1 MVDTLEMTQLAKTV
15 YFADYPKA
23 ATGRSGLTVPF
34 PEALRGAFTSV
45 AHLSSYSIREL
56 IGYDSFAQLETDA
69 RDKETSTATYVRE
82 LLLKEVGASKDNAS
96 DYRISLQATFQGGRG
111 SPLHEWY
118 PYLEGYSPDFVN
130 SIIDKFAPNAATILD
145 PFCGSGTT
153 ALIAALRGLRGFYSE
168 VNPVCRFIIECKLLA
183 IRLDPKTREHL
194 STRLEKIAEELT
206 VQLAKIKPDAELRRS
221 FRATFGASEFFDS
234 RSFENVLRLRTL
246 ADRLTTQDTQ
256 LGRFFVVAVLRSLV
270 PGSLLIRR
278 GDLRFRNADELKRS
292 PPRLLDELRMSL
304 HRVASDLHD
313 APLATG
319 AAELVCSDARTLS
332 KHLREPVDA
341 IITSPPY
348 LNGTNYFRNTKIE
361 LWFLRELSSKAG
373 LRILRDAAIT
383 SGINDVTRQ
392 KTNGSE
398 KPVAAGLK
406 RVLRDLSQDFY
417 DARIPLMVRAYFS
430 EMNEVIS
437 NLGSVLKPNGIVVID
452 LGDSCYGPVWVP
464 TDRILAEMME
474 KAGFKAL
481 DRVVLRE
488 RQSRDGRKLSQTL
501 QVFGRANGATTT
513 KSLGNRPSSKIE
525 VPSGWV
531 AFKEKL
537 PHQLGDMAKR
547 NWGHPLHSLCSY
559 QGKLKPSLA
568 HNLVSALLPKPGARL
583 LDPFAGVGT
592 IPFEAQLQGHLGFGF
607 DISPAALAITRA
619 KLEPV
624 NVKAANALLDQL
636 EGLFAGADAKR
647 IDLVPISKIRFNG
660 PLPDY
665 FHPRTLAEI
674 VTARKFFKDNP
685 PDNGASALVF
695 SAMLH
700 ILHGNRPYALS
711 RRSHPITPFA
721 PTGPAE
727 YRPVMPRLR
736 EKVAKSLAAMSADK
750 RRTGRAFFQDATQ
763 RWPEEVKDL
772 DAIITS
778 PPFFDSTRFHTANWM
793 RLWFAGWEA
802 SDFQARP
809 ASFVDERQKIT
820 FEVYRPIFQQGTE
833 RLKRGGFVLIHLGK
847 SVKCDM
853 AVALEKVASEYL
865 ETIEVFTESVSHCES
880 HGIRD
885 KGTVTHHQYLLMRRA

>member
-1 MVDTLEMTQLAKTV
+1 MTQLAKTI

-34 PEALRGAFTSV
+34 PEALRGAFASV

-69 RDKETSTATYVRE
+69 RGQDTSTATYARE
-82 LLLKEVGASKDNAS
+82 LLLKEIGTAGKDNTS
-96 DYRISLQATFQGGRG
+96 DYQIALQATFQGGRG

-130 SIIDKFAPNAATILD
+130 SIIDRFAPDAATILD

-183 IRLDPKTREHL
+183 IRLAPETRERL
-194 STRLEKIAEELT
+194 SKRLENIAEELARR
-206 VQLAKIKPDAELRRS
+206 LAKLKPDAELRRS
-221 FRATFGASEFFDS
+221 FRATFGTSEFFDA
-234 RSFENVLRLRTL
+234 RSFENVLRLRTF
-246 ADRLTTQDTQ
+246 ADRLTTQDTH
-256 LGRFFVVAVLRSLV
+256 LGRFFTVAVLRSLV

-278 GDLRFRNADELKRS
+278 GDLRFRNREELKRG
-292 PPRLLDELRMSL
+292 PPSLWDELRMSL

-313 APLATG
+313 APLAAG
-319 AAELVCSDARTLS
+319 SAELVCSDARTLDR
-332 KHLREPVDA
+332 HMRAPVDA

-361 LWFLRELSSKAG
+361 LWFLRELSAKAG

-383 SGINDVTRQ
+383 SGINDVTLR
-392 KTNGSE
+392 KTGRNERAIS
-398 KPVAAGLK
+398 PDLTSVLK
-406 RVLRDLSQDFY
+406 ALSRDAY
-417 DARIPLMVRAYFS
+417 DARIPLMVRAYFN
-430 EMNEVIS
+430 EMNEVIG
-437 NLGSVLKPNGIVVID
+437 NLRTSLKPNGVAVID
-452 LGDSCYGPVWVP
+452 LGDSCYGAVWVP
-464 TDRILAEMME
+464 TDRILAKMME
-474 KAGFKAL
+474 DAGFRAL
-481 DRVVLRE
+481 DRIVLRE

-501 QVFGRANGATTT
+501 QVFQRVNGHGGFRKVTS
-513 KSLGNRPSSKIE
+513 SLPPKAE
-525 VPSGWV
+525 VPKGW
-531 AFKEKL
+531 ATFKGAL

-559 QGKLKPSLA
+559 QGKLKPALA
-568 HNLVSALLPKPGARL
+568 HNLIAALLPKPGGRI

-592 IPFEAQLQGHLGFGF
+592 IPFEAQLLGHTGYGF

-624 NVKAANALLDQL
+624 NAKKVKALLQELEICFDSANA
-636 EGLFAGADAKR
+636 KR
-647 IDLVPISKIRFNG
+647 VDLTSISKIRFNG

-665 FHPRTLAEI
+665 FHPQTLAEI
-674 VTARKFFKDNP
+674 VAARKFFKHNP
-685 PDNGASALVF
+685 PDDGTTALVF

-727 YRPVMPRLR
+727 YRPAMPRLR
-736 EKVAKSLAAMSADK
+736 EKVAKSLGSMNTDK
-750 RRTGRAFFQDATQ
+750 RRAGRAFSQDATQ
-763 RWPEEVKDL
+763 RWPDEVKDL

-802 SDFQARP
+802 ADFQSRP

-820 FEVYRPIFQQGTE
+820 FEVYRSIFQQSAE
-833 RLKRGGFVLIHLGK
+833 RLKRGGLILIHLGK

-853 AVALEKVASEYL
+853 AEALRKVAGEYL
-865 ETIEVFTESVSHCES
+865 EAIEVFTESVDHCES

-885 KGTVTHHQYLLMRRA
+885 KGTVTHHQYLLMRRN